1 MQHIPLSRRRG
12 PRRISELAGPAVAV
26 VLAVAACSSSSSSTS
41 SAAAAAAAGGASSAG
56 QCSNIPAGPIKVSAI
71 LPLSGPLAE
80 SSQAAVAEAN
90 IAVNYFNA
98 HDSVCGHKYVLTFY
112 NDKGDPATSL
122 GLARQLVAQ
131 GDTIL
136 LDDSLSSAQNEIQPY
151 LMQQHV
157 LVVTGD
163 GAEALWNTTQNP
175 TDFNYLPS
183 NSEYAQLMVNYAKAK
198 GYNNVGILS
207 DGTSFSVELAADAE
221 ADAKAAGLNFIKTIT
236 YSPTAIDLTTQV
248 TEAREAGIQTL
259 FPTGFTG
266 VLAMVTAIKQIGWS
280 PHIVGWGGLAIYGV
294 TASEVPA
301 GTVDGCYYWYT
312 PGQSTSQLLT
322 PTMNALL
329 TQSQAKVGL
338 NSQTSGIIITYVGL
352 QIVQHAI
359 ETANSLDG
367 QKLAAVIAST
377 KNMSTIDPDVNESFT
392 PGVHV
397 GFPLGDLKECTLQ
410 NGPFDIRYTA
420 GS

>member
-1 MQHIPLSRRRG
+1 MHHIPLSRRRG
-12 PRRISELAGPAVAV
+12 PRRRSALAGLAVAV
-26 VLAVAACSSSSSSTS
+26 VLAVAACSSSGSSS
-41 SAAAAAAAGGASSAG
+41 SAAGGGGTSGG

-80 SSQAAVAEAN
+80 GTQSAVAQAT

-98 HDSVCGHKYVLTFY
+98 HNSVCGHKYALSFY

-131 GDTIL
+131 GDPIL

-151 LMQQHV
+151 LMQHHV

-163 GAEALWNTTQNP
+163 GAQALWNTAQNP

-183 NSEYAQLMVNYAKAK
+183 NSDYAQLMVNYAKAR

-280 PHIVGWGGLAIYGV
+280 PHIVGWGGLSLYGV
-294 TASEVPA
+294 TASQVPA

-312 PGQSTSQLLT
+312 PGQPTSHLLT
-322 PTMNALL
+322 PTMTALL

-338 NSQTSGIIITYVGL
+338 NAQTSSIIITYVGL

-359 ETANSLDG
+359 EAANSLDG

-377 KNMSTIDPDVNESFT
+377 TNLPTVDPDLNESFT

-397 GFPLGDLKECTLQ
+397 GMPLSDLKECTLQ